1 MNTVHI
7 EKFINMINA
16 NEQTRQPEVRMT
28 MNDAKQLRDNL
39 STLLTYVVKK
49 QDELIDTQKKLID
62 SQTITVE
69 MKGDNF

>member
-7 EKFINMINA
+7 EKFINMVNA
-16 NEQTRQPEVRMT
+16 NEQTRQPIVKMP

-49 QDELIDTQKKLID
+49 QDELIDTQKILID

>member
-49 QDELIDTQKKLID
+49 QDELIDTQKKLND

>member
-7 EKFINMINA
+7 EKFINMVNA
-16 NEQTRQPEVRMT
+16 NEQTRQPIVKMP

-39 STLLTYVVKK
+39 STLLTYLVKK

-69 MKGDNF
+69 MKGGNF

>member
-62 SQTITVE
+62 SQTFTVE

>member
-39 STLLTYVVKK
+39 STLLTLS
-49 QDELIDTQKKLID
+49 LIHI
-62 SQTITVE
+62 
-69 MKGDNF
+69 

>member
-1 MNTVHI
+1 
-7 EKFINMINA
+7 
-16 NEQTRQPEVRMT
+16 

>member
-7 EKFINMINA
+7 EKFINMVNA
-16 NEQTRQPEVRMT
+16 NEQTRQPIVKMP

-39 STLLTYVVKK
+39 STLLTYVVEK